1 MTRVAEGFT
10 CTTFHFTNNCPD
22 DKLLLKVG
30 VGFPDEYEGD
40 VMDKEQQ
47 IVNHIKINPYISQQ
61 ELAEKV
67 GLSRSA
73 VANYIANLTKRGVIK
88 GRAYILGN
96 EHTILCVGGANID
109 RKAKTKEDV
118 RFYSSNPV
126 TIREAC
132 GGVARNV
139 AENLRMLDCNV
150 SLLSAV
156 GEDKEG
162 EWLLADAKR
171 KGIDVSSV
179 WQLPAERTGS
189 YTALLN
195 GKGEMVVSMAD
206 MHIYERVSPEMLEEK
221 WPHFMAA
228 QAVFLDTNLPSVCIE
243 SILMRCSQQHIPVF
257 IDPVS
262 SAKASKLPADL
273 TAVDV
278 LLPNR
283 EEAEVLA
290 GMRIESL
297 QDCQQACRRLHDRG
311 VNRVVITRGVEG
323 VYYSAAEGSGHL
335 PSLTVEP
342 VDVTGAGD
350 AFAAALIYGLLQN
363 ESLMTACRLG
373 LAAASLTLQT
383 EHSVQPTYKR

>member
-132 GGVARNV
+132 G
-139 AENLRMLDCNV
+139 
-150 SLLSAV
+150 
-156 GEDKEG
+156 
-162 EWLLADAKR
+162 
-171 KGIDVSSV
+171 V
-179 WQLPAERTGS
+179 W
-189 YTALLN
+189 
-195 GKGEMVVSMAD
+195 
-206 MHIYERVSPEMLEEK
+206 H
-221 WPHFMAA
+221 
-228 QAVFLDTNLPSVCIE
+228 
-243 SILMRCSQQHIPVF
+243 
-257 IDPVS
+257 
-262 SAKASKLPADL
+262 
-273 TAVDV
+273 
-278 LLPNR
+278 
-283 EEAEVLA
+283 
-290 GMRIESL
+290 GMW
-297 QDCQQACRRLHDRG
+297 QK
-311 VNRVVITRGVEG
+311 
-323 VYYSAAEGSGHL
+323 
-335 PSLTVEP
+335 
-342 VDVTGAGD
+342 
-350 AFAAALIYGLLQN
+350 IYGCW
-363 ESLMTACRLG
+363 TATSPC
-373 LAAASLTLQT
+373 
-383 EHSVQPTYKR
+383 

>member
-1 MTRVAEGFT
+1 M
-10 CTTFHFTNNCPD
+10 
-22 DKLLLKVG
+22 
-30 VGFPDEYEGD
+30 
-40 VMDKEQQ
+40 
-47 IVNHIKINPYISQQ
+47 
-61 ELAEKV
+61 
-67 GLSRSA
+67 
-73 VANYIANLTKRGVIK
+73 
-88 GRAYILGN
+88 
-96 EHTILCVGGANID
+96 
-109 RKAKTKEDV
+109 
-118 RFYSSNPV
+118 
-126 TIREAC
+126 
-132 GGVARNV
+132 ARNV

-383 EHSVQPTYKR
+383 EHSVQPRINADHLYSIAKEQT